1 MLVACCLLF
10 VVCCLLSFVVDHF
23 TFVYLSTRF
32 LFQARSR
39 AVLCNI
45 QGKGVRSAREN
56 RKECDSFV
64 TALVSGRPID
74 QDSFDVIS
82 KEGVTSSE
90 LQKLFEE
97 GKGGEL
103 IRNEGEMY
111 EIAVLLLTAIF
122 VCVMS

>member
-1 MLVACCLLF
+1 M
-10 VVCCLLSFVVDHF
+10 
-23 TFVYLSTRF
+23 RF

-97 GKGGEL
+97 GKGEL

-111 EIAVLLLTAIF
+111 EVAVLLLTAIF